1 MNAHHSFHDALP
13 QDVPV
18 ATPATTPD
26 EHVLAPR
33 YGQILLHWDAPE
45 HEPLEIGPKARIIVL
60 FLLIAVI
67 GWALYTNSP
76 LMAITFILIGM
87 TGYLAL
93 HHEPRTLPFY
103 VTTKG
108 IVAAKE
114 FYEFEDIESFH
125 LYDEPPFDN
134 LLSIKTNGHLVS
146 HVHVPITTLPKEE
159 LRGTLVRFIPED
171 KHEPGLVDT
180 LEKFLHI

>member
-1 MNAHHSFHDALP
+1 MNAHHSFHEDL
-13 QDVPV
+13 PV
-18 ATPATTPD
+18 APITPRRD
-26 EHVLAPR
+26 QHVLAPR
-33 YGQILLHWDAPE
+33 YGDILLHWDAPE
-45 HEPLEIGPKARIIVL
+45 HEPLELGPKARIVVL
-60 FLLIAVI
+60 FLLIAI
-67 GWALYTNSP
+67 IAWALYTNSP

-93 HHEPRTLPFY
+93 GHEPDTLPFY
-103 VTTKG
+103 VTTRG

-146 HVHVPITTLPKEE
+146 HVHIPITTLPVNE
-159 LRGTLVRFIPED
+159 LYTTLAKFIPED

-180 LEKFLHI
+180 LEKLLHI